1 MKGLSVVAFVALMCL
16 PASATTAHT
25 HKHKSTHHKATSI
38 SHSSHHSTTATHTT
52 ASGRSESKTHA
63 ALQTAKYSPATP
75 STTGSTT
82 SSSTTSKATSKHSSS
97 KKKSSKSKHVKREP
111 TQMAPTSDRI
121 SEIQGALGRG
131 GYYTTDNPSGK
142 WDADTVSAV
151 QKFQS
156 ANGLDA
162 TGKLDALTLQKLGLG
177 SDVAGVS
184 APKGVTPHSCC
195 SITPSPSYAP
205 PASAAPKG
213 APSAQTP
220 TSSASVAPPI
230 ESSQK

>member
-1 MKGLSVVAFVALMCL
+1 
-16 PASATTAHT
+16 
-25 HKHKSTHHKATSI
+25 
-38 SHSSHHSTTATHTT
+38 
-52 ASGRSESKTHA
+52 
-63 ALQTAKYSPATP
+63 
-75 STTGSTT
+75 
-82 SSSTTSKATSKHSSS
+82 
-97 KKKSSKSKHVKREP
+97 
-111 TQMAPTSDRI
+111 MAPTSDRI
-121 SEIQGALGRG
+121 SEIQTALGRG

-142 WDADTVSAV
+142 WDADTVGAV

-184 APKGVTPHSCC
+184 APKGIVPHSCC

-205 PASAAPKG
+205 PASATPKT
-213 APSAQTP
+213 APSAQAP
-220 TSSASVAPPI
+220 TSSASVMPPV

>member
-1 MKGLSVVAFVALMCL
+1 MKGLCVAACVAFMCL
-16 PASATTAHT
+16 PTPATTT
-25 HKHKSTHHKATSI
+25 PKHKSTHHKVTPSSTSAHRTTTAVKHTAATSI
-38 SHSSHHSTTATHTT
+38 RPEAKSHA
-52 ASGRSESKTHA
+52 GLR
-63 ALQTAKYSPATP
+63 TAKYSPATTS
-75 STTGSTT
+75 STTSTT
-82 SSSTTSKATSKHSSS
+82 SSTSTSKHASS
-97 KKKSSKSKHVKREP
+97 KKKSSKSRHVKREP
-111 TQMAPTSDRI
+111 TQMAPTADRI
-121 SEIQGALGRG
+121 SEIQTALGHG

-142 WDADTVSAV
+142 WDADTVGAV

-184 APKGVTPHSCC
+184 APKGVVPHSCC

-205 PASAAPKG
+205 AASAAPKT
-213 APSAQTP
+213 APAAQVP
-220 TSSASVAPPI
+220 TSSASVVPPI

>member
-1 MKGLSVVAFVALMCL
+1 MKALCVAACVAMMCL
-16 PASATTAHT
+16 PASATTT
-25 HKHKSTHHKATSI
+25 QKHKSAHHKVTPSSTAPHRTTTAVKHTAATS
-38 SHSSHHSTTATHTT
+38 TRPEA
-52 ASGRSESKTHA
+52 KTHA
-63 ALQTAKYSPATP
+63 GLQNAKYSTATT
-75 STTGSTT
+75 STTTT
-82 SSSTTSKATSKHSSS
+82 SSTSSKSTTKHASS

-111 TQMAPTSDRI
+111 TQMAPTSNRI
-121 SEIQGALGRG
+121 SEIQTALGRG

-142 WDADTVSAV
+142 WDADTVGAV

-184 APKGVTPHSCC
+184 APKGIVPHSCC

-205 PASAAPKG
+205 PASAAPKT
-213 APSAQTP
+213 APAVQVP
-220 TSSASVAPPI
+220 TSSASVLQPV

>member
-1 MKGLSVVAFVALMCL
+1 
-16 PASATTAHT
+16 
-25 HKHKSTHHKATSI
+25 
-38 SHSSHHSTTATHTT
+38 
-52 ASGRSESKTHA
+52 
-63 ALQTAKYSPATP
+63 
-75 STTGSTT
+75 
-82 SSSTTSKATSKHSSS
+82 
-97 KKKSSKSKHVKREP
+97 
-111 TQMAPTSDRI
+111 MAPTADRI
-121 SEIQGALGRG
+121 SEIQTALGHG

-142 WDADTVSAV
+142 WDADTVGAV

-184 APKGVTPHSCC
+184 APKGVVPHSCC

-205 PASAAPKG
+205 AASAAPKT
-213 APSAQTP
+213 APAAQVP
-220 TSSASVAPPI
+220 TSSASVVPPI

>member
-1 MKGLSVVAFVALMCL
+1 MKALCVAACVALMCL
-16 PASATTAHT
+16 PVSATTAQ
-25 HKHKSTHHKATSI
+25 KHNKTHHKVTPSSSAAHRTTTAVKHTAATS
-38 SHSSHHSTTATHTT
+38 SRPEA
-52 ASGRSESKTHA
+52 KTHA
-63 ALQTAKYSPATP
+63 GLQNAKYSTATT
-75 STTGSTT
+75 STTTSTT
-82 SSSTTSKATSKHSSS
+82 SSTSKSTTKHASS

-111 TQMAPTSDRI
+111 TQMAPSSDRI
-121 SEIQGALGRG
+121 SEIQTALGRG

-142 WDADTVSAV
+142 WDADTVGAV

-184 APKGVTPHSCC
+184 APKGIVPHSCC

-205 PASAAPKG
+205 PASAAPKA
-213 APSAQTP
+213 APSAHTP
-220 TSSASVAPPI
+220 TSSASVLPPV